1 MDPWRSAQDVLR
13 CDLCETPVPPYYC
26 DLCHVNLCKKCAG
39 EHLLDEAK
47 EHKVVPIKQRRSMSN
62 CPECQKHTPKQS
74 ELYCEQCDSPIC
86 VQCVSSGEHI
96 GHKQNDIL
104 KFLENKNE
112 ALLKNL
118 KELENLIYPKYQ
130 EIASYISVQKSD
142 LRKNSKKL
150 KTALDKQGETL
161 HREIDN
167 AIKKLKNDVDELES
181 KDLVVLD
188 KQDYEIK
195 HNISEITRIIAD
207 VKKLLDSNDASRF
220 SSYKFSISKYR
231 RIPPKVT
238 VSLTSLSSQK
248 INEKQ
253 IYQRFGSLSAVN
265 ESQENYTSSF
275 GSPPSA
281 SSVSSNIEVFK
292 F

>member
-1 MDPWRSAQDVLR
+1 M
-13 CDLCETPVPPYYC
+13 
-26 DLCHVNLCKKCAG
+26 
-39 EHLLDEAK
+39 
-47 EHKVVPIKQRRSMSN
+47 
-62 CPECQKHTPKQS
+62 
-74 ELYCEQCDSPIC
+74 
-86 VQCVSSGEHI
+86 
-96 GHKQNDIL
+96 
-104 KFLENKNE
+104 
-112 ALLKNL
+112 
-118 KELENLIYPKYQ
+118 
-130 EIASYISVQKSD
+130 
-142 LRKNSKKL
+142 

-188 KQDYEIK
+188 KQDFEIK
-195 HNISEITRIIAD
+195 RNISEITRIIAD
-207 VKKLLDSNDASRF
+207 VKKLLDSNGASRI

-253 IYQRFGSLSAVN
+253 IYQLFGSLSAVN
-265 ESQENYTSSF
+265 VSQENYTSSF
-275 GSPPSA
+275 GSIPSA